1 MSVVVETL
9 LLVGFFVLVI
19 AREMYRMSNDD

>member
-9 LLVGFFVLVI
+9 LLVGFFVLVMV
-19 AREMYRMSNDD
+19 RELYRLYNDD